1 MTKKR
6 TREEVREKI
15 LGLLNPSVKLTVDQI
30 TIRTGMSDSKIRK
43 VLKELKQEGILGSTK
58 MPLSQKMYFFKII
71 DQAS

>member
-43 VLKELKQEGILGSTK
+43 VLKDLKQEGILGSTK